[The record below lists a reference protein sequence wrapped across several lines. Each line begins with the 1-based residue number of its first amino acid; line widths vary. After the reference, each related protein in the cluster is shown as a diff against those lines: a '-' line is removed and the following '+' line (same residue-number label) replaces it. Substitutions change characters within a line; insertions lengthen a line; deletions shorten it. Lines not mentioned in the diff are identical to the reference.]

1 MKNII
6 DAVLAVLTLLIPRL
20 KKENSVSSVKETK
33 EALIA
38 LNEIGLFL
46 ATQFKDGFQ
55 SSDFAAMYEK
65 IIKDHEFK
73 AKLLL
78 AYENYSAIPGEMD
91 DIDLGEGLELVK
103 VQTEY
108 IPMFIETFKKV
119 S

>member
-20 KKENSVSSVKETK
+20 KKETSVATVKETK

-46 ATQFKDGFQ
+46 ALQFKDGFQ
-55 SSDFAAMYEK
+55 SSDFSAMYEK
-65 IIKDHEFK
+65 IINDHEFK
-73 AKLLL
+73 SKLLL
-78 AYENYSAIPGEMD
+78 AYENYNSIKSEMD

-108 IPMFIETFKKV
+108 LPIFIDTFKKV
-119 S
+119 